1 VGDKLRPDWLRDVLV
16 NRGSA
21 RPYMATRMPQFGE
34 ANAGPLAAAFEKADS
49 SATPETPANSADA
62 KFGRKLVGV
71 GGLVCIS
78 CHVFDAHQSLGIP
91 AMDLT
96 LMTRRLK
103 KDWFHRY
110 LLDPPSLRPGTRM
123 PTFWPD
129 GVSAQ
134 KEILGG
140 DTHRQIDAIWAYLAR
155 TKEVGLPPGL
165 IQGKLELV
173 ADKEAVIYRA
183 FIAGGGSRAIGVG
196 YPEKANLVF
205 DANDTR
211 LALIWQ
217 GPFIDAARHRSGR
230 GDGFVPPLGYN
241 VVTMPAGP
249 PFAVLA
255 DADAPWPTVAGKK
268 DDYQMRGYSLDDR
281 QRPAFRY
288 SFRDVQIEDD
298 PIAVPSDGDAFFRR
312 TLTLRSGKPIPNL
325 WFRAW
330 AGKVEASADGSF
342 LADGKVKLR
351 FTGNGTGK
359 PVVRSNAGRTELLVP
374 VTSTDQSVRIV
385 EEIIW

>member
-1 VGDKLRPDWLRDVLV
+1 
-16 NRGSA
+16 
-21 RPYMATRMPQFGE
+21 
-34 ANAGPLAAAFEKADS
+34 
-49 SATPETPANSADA
+49 
-62 KFGRKLVGV
+62 
-71 GGLVCIS
+71 
-78 CHVFDAHQSLGIP
+78 
-91 AMDLT
+91 MDLT
-96 LMTRRLK
+96 LMTKRLK

-140 DTHRQIDAIWAYLAR
+140 DTHRQIDAVWAYLSRA
-155 TKEVGLPPGL
+155 KELGLPPGL

-205 DANDTR
+205 DANDGR
-211 LALIWQ
+211 LAMIWQ
-217 GPFIDAARHRSGR
+217 GPFIDAAKHRSGR

-249 PFAVLA
+249 SFAVLT
-255 DADAPWPTVAGKK
+255 DANAPWPADAGKK
-268 DDYQMRGYSLDDR
+268 AGFRMRGYALDDK

-288 SFRDVQIEDD
+288 SYQGVQIEDD

-312 TLTLRSGKPIPNL
+312 TLTLRVEKPVPNL

-330 AGKVEASADGSF
+330 AGKVEASGDGSF

-351 FTGNGTGK
+351 LTLDGTTK
-359 PVVRSNAGRTELLVP
+359 PMVRSSAGKSELLVP
-374 VTSTDQSVRIV
+374 VRITGQPVRIV
-385 EEIIW
+385 EDIIW